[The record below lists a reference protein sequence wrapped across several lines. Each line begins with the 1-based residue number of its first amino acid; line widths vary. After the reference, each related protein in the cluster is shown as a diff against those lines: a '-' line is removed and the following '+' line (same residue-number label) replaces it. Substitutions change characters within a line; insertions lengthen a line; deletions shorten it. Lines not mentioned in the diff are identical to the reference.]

1 MHGHKKLREIIK
13 TPLLQTEHIRGVEQH
28 VDFIASGATDIVR
41 VDPDYDSGFTGS
53 MKIANAAEGF
63 GLDVEIHSPGP
74 AQRQMMAAVRNTN
87 YYEMALVHPNT
98 PEIGRTNEIYADGYK
113 DSLDAVDKEGN
124 VNVPKGPGLGVEY
137 NWDFIMSNRTGGR
150 TYGS

>member
-1 MHGHKKLREIIK
+1 
-13 TPLLQTEHIRGVEQH
+13 
-28 VDFIASGATDIVR
+28 
-41 VDPDYDSGFTGS
+41 
-53 MKIANAAEGF
+53 
-63 GLDVEIHSPGP
+63 
-74 AQRQMMAAVRNTN
+74 MMAAVRNTN